1 MTRAIAQQAI
11 VWRRVFRLVG
21 ALGPTAGKANP
32 VILGLIVA
40 WLTLIGFIGLMS
52 RAKLGDTAGFA
63 MMWFVMTV
71 YCLHFATGLF
81 NKGWRI
87 LPASLRE
94 LRAAAWIIVSLL
106 PLVITTLSTLVDI
119 GLAGFVGEHDL
130 ARRGLAQFGLRA
142 LAMESYALIAICFG
156 NWPGSAA
163 TLWWIERRTWRDWM
177 MFLGILVIVAGV
189 VLGAGF
195 AQQGAAGWICS
206 AVAVALCVALLPVAL
221 RVLRLDQ
228 PQSAAGAFDAL
239 SDSVQRRFGLKLS
252 GWTGHF
258 VREARRTALFW
269 AWMALALWGTSR
281 LLPPAGGL
289 DSRDAAFREGL
300 RQGMSFGMASLV
312 WMIPAMAGALMAT
325 MTQQYLLR
333 SRLLLLSLPHGA
345 RLIMITPLFNAMLVF
360 VATLGLTWPE
370 ISAEPGLGTKLA
382 ISGCY
387 GLAMVYTGLAC
398 NLGAT
403 TYARVLANSLVISL
417 PLIGAA
423 AMGALA
429 SRAPDTARVLLV
441 PIGAVSLVVLAAA
454 LVWCRWQLRHS
465 RALYRPWPGAASGW
479 RTA

>member
-1 MTRAIAQQAI
+1 
-11 VWRRVFRLVG
+11 
-21 ALGPTAGKANP
+21 
-32 VILGLIVA
+32 
-40 WLTLIGFIGLMS
+40 
-52 RAKLGDTAGFA
+52 
-63 MMWFVMTV
+63 
-71 YCLHFATGLF
+71 
-81 NKGWRI
+81 
-87 LPASLRE
+87 
-94 LRAAAWIIVSLL
+94 
-106 PLVITTLSTLVDI
+106 
-119 GLAGFVGEHDL
+119 
-130 ARRGLAQFGLRA
+130 
-142 LAMESYALIAICFG
+142 
-156 NWPGSAA
+156 
-163 TLWWIERRTWRDWM
+163 
-177 MFLGILVIVAGV
+177 
-189 VLGAGF
+189 
-195 AQQGAAGWICS
+195 
-206 AVAVALCVALLPVAL
+206 
-221 RVLRLDQ
+221 
-228 PQSAAGAFDAL
+228 
-239 SDSVQRRFGLKLS
+239 
-252 GWTGHF
+252 
-258 VREARRTALFW
+258 
-269 AWMALALWGTSR
+269 
-281 LLPPAGGL
+281 
-289 DSRDAAFREGL
+289 
-300 RQGMSFGMASLV
+300 MSFGMASLV

-417 PLIGAA
+417 TLIGAA

-479 RTA
+479 RAA